1 MSSDSAC
8 AQYGNGWCCTSGASI
23 ATLGSYEIQIFSV
36 ILSIMLIIMLI
47 FILVKIGIH
56 YYYLHT
62 SNIEPKQTETQQ
74 AKEKTKIQ
82 AETNSKYLT
91 FAENIQ
97 PPSPAPLP
105 PQEKDI
111 QTSDGDFSTVMEDT
125 IEFTDQDTFSADY
138 IMELPDR
145 QNSQSSLIKVY
156 RQYEKQLGVGSKFLE
171 KRNKIPVKPTMRGFH
186 FIYLLLIAA
195 WLLVQCVVLLTKS
208 QTSTTA
214 RVIDAILYISHG

>member
-1 MSSDSAC
+1 MTSSCQD
-8 AQYGNGWCCTSGASI
+8 YGNGWCCTSGASI

-36 ILSIMLIIMLI
+36 ILSIIMATMLLFII
-47 FILVKIGIH
+47 FKIGVH

-62 SNIEPKQTETQQ
+62 SNLEPKIKEE
-74 AKEKTKIQ
+74 AKEKSKIVDP
-82 AETNSKYLT
+82 ETNSKYLT

-97 PPSPAPLP
+97 APPSPARLP
-105 PQEKDI
+105 IQERDI
-111 QTSDGDFSTVMEDT
+111 QTSDVDFSTMEENAL
-125 IEFTDQDTFSADY
+125 EFTDQDTFSADY

-171 KRNKIPVKPTMRGFH
+171 KRDKVQPKPTMRGFH
-186 FIYLLLIAA
+186 FIYLLMVAA

-214 RVIDAILYISHG
+214 RIIDGILYITHGM